1 MRKLVLMLLLTIA
14 AITSNAQSKVF
25 KEVSD
30 EIASTVRV
38 LTQDKTLV
46 GYLSFTRLEAI
57 AEDSFSY
64 KITIMDE
71 NLNDI
76 GTVSFKEVSLQLH
89 DVSFENDVIC
99 LSYFK
104 SNFLGKQMK
113 NRKELNK
120 LTKEAK
126 FYTLL
131 QFMDLTGKIFKTNET
146 NVNTKPDQH
155 ANAAPDLFSISLVG
169 YASLAQ
175 PIKIANVRETG
186 FSIFYGDDES
196 NYLSLYNFMGEEI
209 WKKKIVKD
217 KSAYY
222 TMFTSKNDVFLL
234 KVGLLINSGSGDQ
247 VTGYNVKDNAETLQ
261 YSLKDSKTGNRLK
274 VINFNYDPIT
284 KMPYLTGMI
293 VSTSNTVSYSP
304 TAKQLNKGFY
314 KGVFTIN
321 FTGSTRKSLVEKFS
335 YWSDESKEPMINAK
349 GKFSD
354 TKCYFDGTQAFKDFS
369 GNTYFIGTGVRKKPK
384 IGSMISTLVTLP
396 FILPPLIIAGG
407 GYNKYS
413 AQDAMLIKQNAKGDL
428 SLENTIEG
436 EKIKIIMKGSSSV
449 SAVDRK
455 SYSHVT
461 NEDAKTNFIIM
472 KDNSK
477 ITIYNVNKKKTVR
490 TIPYKDGNVI
500 TNILPAKEGHIMV
513 SEYNKKEK
521 YTRVSIESL

>member
-38 LTQDKTLV
+38 LMQDKTLV
-46 GYLSFTRLEAI
+46 GYLTFTRLEEVS
-57 AEDSFSY
+57 EDSFSY

-146 NVNTKPDQH
+146 IVNTKPDQDLY
-155 ANAAPDLFSISLVG
+155 APGPYSKSFVG
-169 YASLAQ
+169 YSSLAQ
-175 PIKIANVRETG
+175 PMQIANVQETG
-186 FSIFYGDDES
+186 FSVFYGDDES
-196 NYLSLYNFMGEEI
+196 NYLSLYNFKGEQI
-209 WKKKIVKD
+209 WKKKIAKD
-217 KSAYY
+217 KQNYF
-222 TMFTSKNDVFLL
+222 TLFTSKNDVYLL
-234 KVGLLINSGSGDQ
+234 KRSLSLNASTDNQ
-247 VTGYNVKDNAETLQ
+247 VTGYNVKDNAETLK
-261 YSLKDSKTGNRLK
+261 YSLKDSKTGNRLQ

-293 VSTSNTVSYSP
+293 VSTSNTVNYSP

-321 FTGSTRKSLVEKFS
+321 FTGSTKKSLVEKFS

-349 GKFSD
+349 GRFAD

-369 GNTYFIGTGVRKKPK
+369 GNTYFVGTGVSTKAKVGSIISSIITLPLL
-384 IGSMISTLVTLP
+384 IPSMIIASQGFTNYSFNNVMFVKQTPKGTLNVEN
-396 FILPPLIIAGG
+396 ILNVDKVNITI
-407 GYNKYS
+407 
-413 AQDAMLIKQNAKGDL
+413 QNR
-428 SLENTIEG
+428 SEPISYIEN
-436 EKIKIIMKGSSSV
+436 
-449 SAVDRK
+449 K
-455 SYSHVT
+455 SYYFIS
-461 NEDAKTNFIIM
+461 NEETKTNFIIIDD
-472 KDNSK
+472 KKN
-477 ITIYNVNKKKTVR
+477 IVIYNLNQKKIIRTV
-490 TIPYKDGNVI
+490 PHKDGNI
-500 TNILPAKEGHIMV
+500 QTNIFPAKEGHIMV

>member
-1 MRKLVLMLLLTIA
+1 MVLMLLLTIA

-38 LTQDKTLV
+38 LMQDKTLV
-46 GYLSFTRLEAI
+46 GYLTFTRLEEI
-57 AEDSFSY
+57 SEDSFSY

-146 NVNTKPDQH
+146 IVSTKPDQDLY
-155 ANAAPDLFSISLVG
+155 APGPYSKSFVG
-169 YASLAQ
+169 YSSLAQ
-175 PIKIANVRETG
+175 PMQIANVQETG
-186 FSIFYGDDES
+186 FSVFYGDDES
-196 NYLSLYNFMGEEI
+196 NYLSLYNFKGDEI
-209 WKKKIVKD
+209 WKKKIAKD
-217 KSAYY
+217 KLTYFI
-222 TMFTSKNDVFLL
+222 MFTSKNDIYLL
-234 KVGLLINSGSGDQ
+234 KGGMSLNSNTDDQ
-247 VTGYNVKDNAETLQ
+247 VTGYNVKDNSETLK

-274 VINFNYDPIT
+274 IINFNYDPIT

-293 VSTSNTVSYSP
+293 VSANNTINYSP
-304 TAKQLNKGFY
+304 TAKQLNRGFY

-321 FTGSTRKSLVEKFS
+321 FMGSSKKSLVEKFS
-335 YWSDESKEPMINAK
+335 YWSDESKEPIINTRGRFA
-349 GKFSD
+349 D
-354 TKCYFDGTQAFKDFS
+354 TKCYFDGTQAFKDFG
-369 GNTYFIGTGVRKKPK
+369 GNTYFVGTGVRKKPK

-396 FILPPLIIAGG
+396 SILLPIIIAGG

-413 AQDAMLIKQNAKGDL
+413 AQDAMIIKQNSKGEL

-436 EKIKIIMKGSSSV
+436 EKVKIIMKGSSSV
-449 SAVDRK
+449 SAADRK
-455 SYSHVT
+455 SYYHVT
-461 NEDAKTNFIIM
+461 NEETKANFIIM
-472 KDNSK
+472 KDASK
-477 ITIYNVNKKKTVR
+477 ITIYDVNKKKVVR
-490 TIPYKDGNVI
+490 TVPYKDGNVS
-500 TNILPAKEGHIMV
+500 TNIFPAKEGHIMV

>member
-1 MRKLVLMLLLTIA
+1 MRKMILMLLFIITAL
-14 AITSNAQSKVF
+14 TSNAQSKVF

-38 LTQDKTLV
+38 LMQDKTLV
-46 GYLSFTRLEAI
+46 GYLTFTRLEAI

-146 NVNTKPDQH
+146 IVNTKPDQDTY
-155 ANAAPDLFSISLVG
+155 APGDLFSKSLVG

-175 PIKIANVRETG
+175 PMQIANVQETG
-186 FSIFYGDDES
+186 FSVFYGDDES
-196 NYLSLYNFMGEEI
+196 NYLSLYNFKGDEI

-217 KSAYY
+217 KQNYF
-222 TMFTSKNDVFLL
+222 TLFTSKNDVYLL
-234 KVGLLINSGSGDQ
+234 KRSLSLNANTDNQ
-247 VTGYNVKDNAETLQ
+247 VTGYSVKDNAETLK
-261 YSLKDSKTGNRLK
+261 YSLKDSKTGNRLQ

-293 VSTSNTVSYSP
+293 VSTSNTVNYSP

-335 YWSDESKEPMINAK
+335 YWSDESKEPMINTK
-349 GKFSD
+349 GRFAD

-369 GNTYFIGTGVRKKPK
+369 GNTYFVGTGVRKKPK

-396 FILPPLIIAGG
+396 FILPPIIIAGG
-407 GYNKYS
+407 GYNKYA
-413 AQDAMLIKQNAKGDL
+413 AQDAMIIKQNAKGEL
-428 SLENTIEG
+428 SLDNTIEAD
-436 EKIKIIMKGSSSV
+436 KIKIIMKGSSSV
-449 SAVDRK
+449 SAVDRR
-455 SYSHVT
+455 SYYHVMSEE
-461 NEDAKTNFIIM
+461 NKTNFIIM
-472 KDNSK
+472 KDASK
-477 ITIYNVNKKKTVR
+477 IIIY
-490 TIPYKDGNVI
+490 
-500 TNILPAKEGHIMV
+500 
-513 SEYNKKEK
+513 
-521 YTRVSIESL
+521 

>member
-1 MRKLVLMLLLTIA
+1 MRKMFFVLSFILTALV
-14 AITSNAQSKVF
+14 SNAQSKVF
-25 KEVSD
+25 KEVGD
-30 EIASTVRV
+30 EIASTVRP
-38 LTQDKTLV
+38 LMQDKTLV
-46 GYLSFTRLEAI
+46 GYLTFTRLEEI
-57 AEDSFSY
+57 SEDSFSY

-76 GTVSFKEVSLQLH
+76 GTVSFKEFSLQLY

-99 LSYFK
+99 LSYLK

-146 NVNTKPDQH
+146 IVNTKPDQDTY
-155 ANAAPDLFSISLVG
+155 APPDLFSKSLVG

-175 PIKIANVRETG
+175 PMQIANVQETG
-186 FSIFYGDDES
+186 FSVFYGDDES
-196 NYLSLYNFMGEEI
+196 NYLSLYNFKGDEI
-209 WKKKIVKD
+209 WKKKITKD
-217 KSAYY
+217 KQIYFRL
-222 TMFTSKNDVFLL
+222 FTSKTDIYLL
-234 KVGLLINSGSGDQ
+234 KVGLLLTDKRDDEIN
-247 VTGYNVKDNAETLQ
+247 GYSVKDNSETLK
-261 YSLKDSKTGNRLK
+261 YILKDSKTGNRLK
-274 VINFNYDPIT
+274 VINFNYDPVT
-284 KMPYLTGMI
+284 KMPYITGMI
-293 VSTSNTVSYSP
+293 VSSSNTVNYSP

-321 FTGSTRKSLVEKFS
+321 LTGSTKKSLVEKFS

-349 GKFSD
+349 GKFAD

-396 FILPPLIIAGG
+396 FILPPIIIAGG

-413 AQDAMLIKQNAKGDL
+413 AQDAMIIKQNAKGAL

-477 ITIYNVNKKKTVR
+477 ITIYNVNKKKIVR
-490 TIPYKDGNVI
+490 TVPYKDGNVI
-500 TNILPAKEGHIMV
+500 TNIFPAKEGHILV